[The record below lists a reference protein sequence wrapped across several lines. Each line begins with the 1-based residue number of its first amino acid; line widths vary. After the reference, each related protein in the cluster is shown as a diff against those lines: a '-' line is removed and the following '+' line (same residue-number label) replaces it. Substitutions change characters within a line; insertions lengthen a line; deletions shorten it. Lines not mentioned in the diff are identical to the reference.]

1 MVEKQDAGKDQS
13 SGRDAAPGAEDGA
26 AVQQATEPAHDG
38 TGRAGQSSAEMETKA
53 GYRSGGRFGAG
64 GHLEVRRP
72 LDRIDSQH
80 GLD

>member
-13 SGRDAAPGAEDGA
+13 SGRDAAPGAEDGV
-26 AVQQATEPAHDG
+26 AVEQATEPAQTAPAAPANHRPKWKRRLAIG
-38 TGRAGQSSAEMETKA
+38 VVAALVLAGI
-53 GYRSGGRFGAG
+53 
-64 GHLEVRRP
+64 LEVRRP